1 MAVKYQ
7 YAARRYCSNNDRG
20 KKLHHEYFLVDVMFV
35 TYLPFPQQL
44 HGILLKILEQ
54 YQVFSDKSLGLGAY
68 HLVYNP
74 IPKEKVICKLIRET
88 IPVW

>member
-7 YAARRYCSNNDRG
+7 YVGHRYRSNNDCG

-54 YQVFSDKSLGLGAY
+54 YQVFSDKSLGFGAY

-74 IPKEKVICKLIRET
+74 ILKEKVICKLIRET